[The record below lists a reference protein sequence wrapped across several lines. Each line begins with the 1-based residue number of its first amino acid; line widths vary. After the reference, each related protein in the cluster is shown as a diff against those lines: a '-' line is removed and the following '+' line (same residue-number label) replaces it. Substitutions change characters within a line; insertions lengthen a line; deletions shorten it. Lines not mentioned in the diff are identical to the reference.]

1 VGRAVDH
8 GAVWGEVLAVEVDV
22 GVDETNPVVGL
33 DLQFIFSEIKLFW
46 KIYFFLDELTAGKM
60 YARKINSLAPPA
72 HIDWQSLGGFWVH
85 KRG

>member
-33 DLQFIFSEIKLFW
+33 DLQFIFSEIKLFS

-60 YARKINSLAPPA
+60 YARKINSLAPPV
-72 HIDWQSLGGFWVH
+72 HIDWQSLGVFWVH

>member
-33 DLQFIFSEIKLFW
+33 DLQFIFFGNKIVFENLFFSRRA
-46 KIYFFLDELTAGKM
+46 YR
-60 YARKINSLAPPA
+60 RKDVREEN
-72 HIDWQSLGGFWVH
+72 
-85 KRG
+85 